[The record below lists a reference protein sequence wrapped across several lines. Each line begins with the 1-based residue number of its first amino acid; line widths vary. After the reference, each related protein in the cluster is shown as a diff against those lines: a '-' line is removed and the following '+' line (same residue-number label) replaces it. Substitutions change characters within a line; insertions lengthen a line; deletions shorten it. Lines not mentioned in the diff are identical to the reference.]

1 MPFLFNFALEYAI
14 GIVQINQDGFKL
26 NGSHQVLVYADDVN
40 TLGRSICT
48 IEKKKQALVV
58 VRKEIALKVN
68 ADNTK
73 YMVMSQDQ

>member
-1 MPFLFNFALEYAI
+1 M
-14 GIVQINQDGFKL
+14 KL
-26 NGSHQVLVYADDVN
+26 NGTHQVLVHADNVN
-40 TLGRSICT
+40 TLGRSVCT
-48 IEKKKQALVV
+48 IEKKTQALVV